1 MRSPVDISSGE
12 CYFWGHSKQKKRK
25 RGKKKG
31 KGKLSL
37 VSSWEQQDRVPN
49 EYPLSSAAGR
59 NDDDDFDEFLTLVSN
74 AVYIIFNWD
83 PHKLLHSYLQ

>member
-1 MRSPVDISSGE
+1 MIYLLVNVTFGDIQSKRRERGE
-12 CYFWGHSKQKKRK
+12 R
-25 RGKKKG
+25 KKG

-49 EYPLSSAAGR
+49 AYPLSSAAGS
-59 NDDDDFDEFLTLVSN
+59 NDDDDFDEFLTLISN